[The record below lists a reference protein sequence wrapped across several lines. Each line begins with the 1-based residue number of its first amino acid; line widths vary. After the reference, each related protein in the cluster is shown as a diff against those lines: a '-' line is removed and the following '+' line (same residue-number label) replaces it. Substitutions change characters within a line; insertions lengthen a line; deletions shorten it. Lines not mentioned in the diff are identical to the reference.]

1 MPSSVPPPLL
11 LPQDIGLDPAIFP
24 SFREGQVEL
33 ATRLVLSPARFPEL
47 NAPCGSGKS
56 LIYYTASLLFDL
68 RLLIIT
74 PQKALQDQLV
84 GDFGPPHGDLVD
96 VRGQSNYDCAHAH
109 YHNCEVGAA
118 NECPLRRLAEDHP
131 QRCPNMKAI
140 DRARKAKRVVTNHAF
155 WMTQGKAQWRSSLS
169 EGSALPPPG
178 IGSFDLIVLD
188 EGHHTP
194 ERLADFC
201 SLSIIEKELDQ
212 LLDIE
217 TPSSS
222 SLSQWSEWARTAS
235 HRIPDAMKMAGSPRE
250 RFRLLSIG
258 RDLMELSGVSED
270 KTTQWIYQQ
279 DQIER
284 KHSFSPVWA
293 TPHAE
298 SLLFQGAPKIVL
310 TSATLLPSI
319 GKYLGIDP
327 EQEEYIDVM
336 SGFNPQNR
344 PFIYT
349 PSGVSVSYKSTPSD
363 HRVLMSKYDQII
375 DLWKGHKGLF
385 HTQSYDLQ
393 SKLLASSRNRHRFI
407 VCERGA
413 SGISGAKAIDILK
426 SSPRDMI
433 AVGPGLKEGF
443 DLSEDSARFQ
453 IIAKMP
459 LVNRTDPVV
468 DARCK
473 AIPQYSMDQTS
484 IQLEQ
489 MRGRIVRSNRDWGYT
504 YTGDKAWTWVR
515 KQASLPD
522 SFRAAERWENEK
534 VPGPPSRREEL

>member
-1 MPSSVPPPLL
+1 VRGSPPT
-11 LPQDIGLDPAIFP
+11 PQDIGLDPAIFP

-47 NAPCGSGKS
+47 NAACGSGKS

-96 VRGQSNYDCAHAH
+96 VRGQSNYECPHAH
-109 YHNCEVGAA
+109 YHNCEIGAA

-155 WMTQGKAQWRSSLS
+155 WMTQGKAQARSPLS
-169 EGSALPPPG
+169 EGSSSSLPPPG

-201 SLSIIEKELDQ
+201 SLDILEKEMDQ
-212 LLDIE
+212 LLDLE
-217 TPSSS
+217 TPSSRT
-222 SLSQWSEWARTAS
+222 LSVWSEWARAAS
-235 HRIPDAMKMAGSPRE
+235 LRIPDAMKMASSPRE

-258 RDLMELSGVSED
+258 RDLTELSGVSED
-270 KTTQWIYQQ
+270 KTTEWIYQHQ
-279 DQIER
+279 QLDG
-284 KHSFSPVWA
+284 KHTFSPVWA
-293 TPHAE
+293 TSHAE
-298 SLLFQGAPKIVL
+298 SLLFQGTPKILL

-319 GKYLGIDP
+319 GKYLGISP
-327 EQEEYIDVM
+327 EDEEYIDVM
-336 SGFNPQNR
+336 SGFDPQNR

-349 PSGVSVSYKSTPSD
+349 PSGVSVSYKSTASD

-375 DLWKGHKGLF
+375 DLWRGYKGLF

-393 SKLLASSRNRHRFI
+393 TKLLSSSRNRHRFI
-407 VCERGA
+407 VCERG
-413 SGISGAKAIDILK
+413 SGGLSGAKAIDILK
-426 SSPRDMI
+426 SSQRDMI

-473 AIPQYSMDQTS
+473 AIPQYSTDQVV
-484 IQLEQ
+484 IGLMQAH
-489 MRGRIVRSNRDWGYT
+489 GRIVRSRKDWGYT
-504 YTGDKAWTWVR
+504 YTSDKQWSWVR
-515 KQASLPD
+515 KSLPE
-522 SFRAAERWENEK
+522 SFRVTERWENER
-534 VPGPPSRREEL
+534 VPGPPKEKR